1 MFRPSKRQEWTMID
15 PQTTTLIKRLER
27 SSRCWK
33 RLALGAMVALFMV
46 LLTGAATIVSQ
57 RLQIQAEH
65 QRTEQALREAE
76 AQREQAQRALYF
88 SHIAL
93 AERERA

>member
-33 RLALGAMVALFMV
+33 RLALGAMVVLFMV
-46 LLTGAATIVSQ
+46 LLTGAARFVSH
-57 RLQIQAEH
+57 RWKFKAEH
-65 QRTEQALREAE
+65 QRTNQPLGKAE
-76 AQREQAQRALYF
+76 PKREQAQRALSF
-88 SHIAL
+88 TLIAF
-93 AERERA
+93 AKRNRA